1 MKVFMYIRQAL
12 ARMREEKLF
21 STIYILG
28 TALAIAFTMLI
39 TEIYYVKVAD
49 IAPEVNRS
57 KTYYM
62 EYMGRKNE
70 SDKVEVIRP
79 DVFHDL
85 FQTMQTP
92 TCITAWMNFWG
103 ADEFYMKLADGLHDR
118 QVNVKLTEPGFF
130 RFFQFRFLQ
139 GAPFTQDDFDAHRPV
154 VVVTEEVAK
163 GANVAVGQTIIIN
176 HRPYRLIGVVQTPS
190 VLTEEC
196 VADVWIPYTAE
207 GIVEDWAADFHEIP
221 LKVSFVVPY
230 GQRDA
235 FMQEL
240 KEVESR
246 YNAVHGDRPV
256 DMNAEL
262 KSHYAAVWQDLG
274 TVFSAWGSNL
284 TWYVA
289 PAILLLL
296 LVPALN
302 LSGMVAA
309 RMQRRLPEMAVRK
322 AFGAKRRTLLWQVIR
337 ENLTL
342 TLIGGLL
349 GLCLAWL
356 ALYAWR
362 DWVFYIFS
370 GIYGLSPVVPIL
382 RGEMFLVPAI
392 FLIALVICCTLN
404 VLAATLPA
412 WLSLRKPI
420 VEGMMNEE
428 QGEGGGWRSKIWIAA
443 ELILVTFVLWW
454 TLDPVLITS
463 YVTHLPLGYDPDRLV
478 NLEVARSVTR
488 QEQHKDLYKS
498 MQEAEVLLQKA
509 QEMDGV
515 EMAYTAHC
523 TPMGFGVVVPG
534 RSYFVDGDT
543 ITGWNW
549 QFSPDSRMFE
559 VYGFQSLT
567 PSVPNSELTHDCVD
581 GETVIITRSAAMGL
595 FGTIDVAGR
604 KIGGTKFGYK
614 EETGNVEWI
623 ETEYRIRAVVE
634 DMRYS
639 SYDRDFSCIFECDNG
654 YLPNAPIILRLREG
668 VDAEQFIQSH
678 QRQMET
684 DLTME
689 HCFVRRM
696 QSSREATAERD
707 RRTGPDRRVRR
718 NSLIAAFFASN
729 LAFGV
734 FGTLLMY
741 TRQRREEAGI
751 RRAFGA
757 TKWSVFLGFL
767 REAWL
772 LTTVSVVIGCIIYF
786 QFAAARGLGD
796 DYGTHNPAVH
806 FWFDSF
812 GTHFLVVSAC
822 VYLIILGTVL
832 VATAIPAWRVSRSN
846 IVEAIKE
853 E

>member
-1 MKVFMYIRQAL
+1 MYLRQTLATLREEPLYSAMYIA
-12 ARMREEKLF
+12 
-21 STIYILG
+21 G
-28 TALAIAFTMLI
+28 TALAIAFTMI
-39 TEIYYVKVAD
+39 IAEIYYVKVAD

-57 KTYYM
+57 KTYYLD
-62 EYMGRKNE
+62 YLGLKN
-70 SDKVEVIRP
+70 DDHRVEVIRY
-79 DVFHDL
+79 DVFRDL
-85 FQTMQTP
+85 LHTMKTP
-92 TCITAWMNFWG
+92 TCVSGELAFW
-103 ADEFYMKLADGLHDR
+103 AKDDFYMQLADGVHDR
-118 QVNVKLTEPGFF
+118 QVQVKLTDPDFF
-130 RFFQFRFLQ
+130 RLYDFRFLE
-139 GAPFTQDDFDAHRPV
+139 GKPFAQDDFDAHRPV
-154 VVVTEEVAK
+154 AVVTEEVAK
-163 GANVAVGQTIIIN
+163 DANVTVGQTVTIN
-176 HRPYRLIGVVQTPS
+176 HRPYRIIGVVQMPS
-190 VLTEEC
+190 VLTEKC

-207 GIVEDWAADFHEIP
+207 GILQDWNVDFLE
-221 LKVSFVVPY
+221 VSQNVTFVVPS
-230 GQRDA
+230 GKRDA

-240 KEVESR
+240 KEVEVR
-246 YNAVHGDRPV
+246 YNAVHSDDPI
-256 DMNAEL
+256 NITAEL
-262 KSHYAAVWQDLG
+262 KSHYATVWQDLG
-274 TVFSAWGSNL
+274 SVFSAWGSNL

-322 AFGAKRRTLLWQVIR
+322 AFGAKRRKLLWQVIR

-349 GLCLAWL
+349 GLCFAWL

-370 GIYGLSPVVPIL
+370 GIYGQSPVVPIL
-382 RGEMFLVPAI
+382 RGEMFFAPTI

-404 VLAATLPA
+404 VMAATLPA

-420 VEGMMNEE
+420 VEGMMKEE

-454 TLDPVLITS
+454 TLDPVLVTS

-478 NLEVARSVTR
+478 KLEVASSVTR

-515 EMAYTAHC
+515 EMAYTAHG

-534 RSYFVDGDT
+534 RSYFLDGDT

-549 QFSPDSRMFE
+549 DFSPDSRMFE

-567 PSVPNSELTHDCVD
+567 PSVPTNELTHDCVD

-604 KIGGTKFGYK
+604 KIGGMKFGYM
-614 EETGNVEWI
+614 EETGNLGWI

-639 SYDRDFSCIFECDNG
+639 SYDRDFSCVFECDNG

-696 QSSREATAERD
+696 QSSREATAESD

-772 LTTVSVVIGCIIYF
+772 LTTVSVAVGCIIYF
-786 QFAAARGLGD
+786 QFAFARGLGD

-832 VATAIPAWRVSRSN
+832 VATAIPAWRISRTR
-846 IVEAIKE
+846 ITEAIKE